1 MGVRDDD
8 IGAARRATRALEQA
22 TSAVVR
28 HFGDTVDVQRLRADV
43 QRLSVDLD
51 LLCGAEAAA
60 APAATPPQEVPDTPY
75 THDFWLDA
83 EDEGLG
89 SSSDRSRR

>member
-1 MGVRDDD
+1 MTAKDDD
-8 IGAARRATRALEQA
+8 VVAARRATRALEQA
-22 TSAVVR
+22 TNAVLR
-28 HFGDTVDVQRLRADV
+28 HYGDTVDVRRLQADV
-43 QRLSVDLD
+43 SRLSADLD

-60 APAATPPQEVPDTPY
+60 KAVEPQREVIPDTAY

-89 SSSDRSRR
+89 SADRRRR